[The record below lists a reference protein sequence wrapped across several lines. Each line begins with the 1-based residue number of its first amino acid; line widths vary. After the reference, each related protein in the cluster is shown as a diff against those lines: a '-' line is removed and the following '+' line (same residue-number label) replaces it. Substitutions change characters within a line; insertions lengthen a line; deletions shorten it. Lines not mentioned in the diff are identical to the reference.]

1 VLDVLEIQ
9 EEAGRGAIGV
19 VYRARDRRTG
29 ETVAVKVFGGAT
41 GATGDPAEREAQQQ
55 RWRREA
61 DLLQSLSHPNIVAV
75 RGWILDGEQAGLITE
90 FVEGGSLERLL
101 EERGALPVEQALTI
115 VSQAARALAYAHG
128 RGIVHRDVKPANLLL
143 TADGT
148 VKVTDFGVA
157 AAPLESEPGV
167 LEGTPAYMAPEQLLG
182 QPGDARSDVYAL
194 GAVFYRCLTGRLPH
208 RASSIRELAHR
219 ALHEDPVPPSRW
231 RPGLAPEIE
240 AACLT
245 ALARRPED
253 RFESG
258 IAFARRLEEIAVPPG
273 APADEVRPPQRTLRE
288 RALERTWSPERRH
301 GASGPWVSSAVVLAV
316 AVLAAAWWSRPAVA
330 PPLDRRVGR
339 AHAAVPPG
347 FPPAPAPQLAATA
360 AAPPEL
366 PRSAGPAETEPQR
379 AISGAAAPAFEPPPR
394 PRPAEAAWR
403 VDDERSLPAARGQ
416 VELLHG
422 LKDGVLEVRIDD
434 RRVVRQTLAA
444 PRPGRDGVGRASFE
458 VSPGLRRVSVRVR
471 SKAQNVDTESLWL
484 GEWAEHGTRTLRFT
498 LARDGNVWRLLDG
511 S

>member
-1 VLDVLEIQ
+1 MFDVLEFQ

-29 ETVAVKVFGGAT
+29 ETVAVKVFGSAT
-41 GATGDPAEREAQQQ
+41 GAPCDPAEREAQQQ

-157 AAPLESEPGV
+157 AAPPESEPGV

-194 GAVFYRCLTGRLPH
+194 GAVLYRCLTGRLPH
-208 RASSIRELAHR
+208 RASSIRELTHR
-219 ALHEDPVPPSRW
+219 ALHEEPEPPSRW
-231 RPGLAPEIE
+231 RPGLAPDLE
-240 AACLT
+240 AACMT
-245 ALARRPED
+245 ALARLPEQ

-258 IAFARRLEEIAVPPG
+258 VAFARRLEEIAVPPA
-273 APADEVRPPQRTLRE
+273 APADDVRPPHRTLRE
-288 RALERTWSPERRH
+288 RALERTWSPDRRR
-301 GASGPWVSSAVVLAV
+301 GASGPWISSAVVLAV
-316 AVLAAAWWSRPAVA
+316 AVLGAAWWSRPAVA
-330 PPLDRRVGR
+330 PPLDRRLGR
-339 AHAAVPPG
+339 SHAVVPPG
-347 FPPAPAPQLAATA
+347 FPPAPTPRQETSPASPVEPARSSAPKPAKPEAAIRETT
-360 AAPPEL
+360 
-366 PRSAGPAETEPQR
+366 GPAL
-379 AISGAAAPAFEPPPR
+379 APPPR
-394 PRPAEAAWR
+394 PRPAEASWR
-403 VDDERSLPAARGQ
+403 IPDERPLPAARGE
-416 VELLHG
+416 VVLLHG

-434 RRVVRQTLAA
+434 RRVVRQELAA
-444 PRPGRDGVGRASFE
+444 PRPGRDAVGRASFP
-458 VSPGLRRVSVRVR
+458 VSPGIRRVSVRVR
-471 SKAQNVDTESLWL
+471 SRGQNVDTESLWL
-484 GEWAEHGTRTLRFT
+484 GEWADHGTRTLRFT
-498 LARDGNVWRLLDG
+498 LARDGNVWRLQDDP
-511 S
+511 

>member
-1 VLDVLEIQ
+1 MLDVLEIQ

-29 ETVAVKVFGGAT
+29 ETVAVKIFGGLT
-41 GATGDPAEREAQQQ
+41 GPPGDPARREAQQQ

-143 TADGT
+143 AADGT
-148 VKVTDFGVA
+148 VKVTDFGLA
-157 AAPLESEPGV
+157 AAPPEGEPGV
-167 LEGTPAYMAPEQLLG
+167 LEGTPAYMAPEQLQG

-194 GAVFYRCLTGRLPH
+194 GAVLYRCLTGRLPH
-208 RASSIRELAHR
+208 RASSVRELAHR
-219 ALHEDPVPPSRW
+219 VLHEDPEPPSRW
-231 RPGLAPEIE
+231 RPGLSPELE

-245 ALARRPED
+245 ALARRPEQ

-258 IAFARRLEEIAVPPG
+258 IAFARRLEEIVVPPG
-273 APADEVRPPQRTLRE
+273 APAAEVQPPQRTLRE

-301 GASGPWVSSAVVLAV
+301 AASGPWLASAFVVAV
-316 AVLAAAWWSRPAVA
+316 AVLGAAWWLRPAVA
-330 PPLDRRVGR
+330 PPLDRRVGLT
-339 AHAAVPPG
+339 HAVVPAG
-347 FPPAPAPQLAATA
+347 FPPAPAPRSEAR
-360 AAPPEL
+360 AAPETGPAQPALADPAEPL
-366 PRSAGPAETEPQR
+366 ALARESAG
-379 AISGAAAPAFEPPPR
+379 AAFVPPPR
-394 PRPAEAAWR
+394 PAPAEATWKLA
-403 VDDERSLPAARGQ
+403 DERPLPAARGEI
-416 VELLHG
+416 ELQHDLR
-422 LKDGVLEVRIDD
+422 DGVLEVLIDD
-434 RRVVRQTLAA
+434 RRVVRQALAA
-444 PRPGRDGVGRASFE
+444 PRPGRDAVGRASFE
-458 VSPGLRRVSVRVR
+458 VRPGIRRVSVRVR
-471 SKAQNVDTESLWL
+471 SRAENVDTESLWL

-498 LARDGNVWRLLDG
+498 LAREGNVWRLQDG

>member
-29 ETVAVKVFGGAT
+29 ETVAVKVFGAVT

-115 VSQAARALAYAHG
+115 VSQAARALAHAHG
-128 RGIVHRDVKPANLLL
+128 RGILHRDVKPANLLL

-148 VKVTDFGVA
+148 VKLTDFGVA
-157 AAPLESEPGV
+157 AAPPESDPGM

-194 GAVFYRCLTGRLPH
+194 GAVLYRCLTGRLPH
-208 RASSIRELAHR
+208 RATSIRELTHR
-219 ALHEDPVPPSRW
+219 ALHDDPEPPSRW
-231 RPGLAPEIE
+231 RAGLAPELE
-240 AACLT
+240 AACMT
-245 ALARRPED
+245 ALARRPEQ

-273 APADEVRPPQRTLRE
+273 APAEEVRPPRRTLRE
-288 RALERTWSPERRH
+288 RALERTWSPERGRD
-301 GASGPWVSSAVVLAV
+301 ARGPWISSAVVLAI
-316 AVLAAAWWSRPAVA
+316 AVLGAAWWSRPAVS

-339 AHAAVPPG
+339 AHAVVPPG
-347 FPPAPAPQLAATA
+347 FPAAPAPPSEAPV
-360 AAPPEL
+360 AAPPTL
-366 PRSAGPAETEPQR
+366 AQ
-379 AISGAAAPAFEPPPR
+379 AAPSAPADPGRAVAAPAGTAFEPPAR
-394 PRPAEAAWR
+394 PRPAEATWR
-403 VDDERSLPAARGQ
+403 LTDERPLPAARGE
-416 VELLHG
+416 VELQHG
-422 LKDGVLEVRIDD
+422 LRDGVLEVRIDE
-434 RRVVRQTLAA
+434 RRVVRQALAA
-444 PRPGRDGVGRASFE
+444 PRPGRDAVGRASFE
-458 VSPGLRRVSVRVR
+458 VSPGIRRVSVRVR
-471 SKAQNVDTESLWL
+471 SKSQNVDTESLWL

-498 LARDGNVWRLLDG
+498 LAREGNVWRLQDG

>member
-1 VLDVLEIQ
+1 MLDVLEIQ

-41 GATGDPAEREAQQQ
+41 GNAAEREAQQQ

-90 FVEGGSLERLL
+90 FVDGGSLERLL

-157 AAPLESEPGV
+157 AAPHESEPGV
-167 LEGTPAYMAPEQLLG
+167 LEGTPAYMAPEQLQG

-194 GAVFYRCLTGRLPH
+194 GAVLYRCLTGRLPH

-219 ALHEDPVPPSRW
+219 ALHEEPEPPSRW
-231 RPGLAPEIE
+231 RPGIAPELE
-240 AACLT
+240 AACMT
-245 ALARRPED
+245 ALARRPEQ

-273 APADEVRPPQRTLRE
+273 TPADEVRPPQRTLRE
-288 RALERTWSPERRH
+288 RALERTWTPERGR
-301 GASGPWVSSAVVLAV
+301 GAGGPWVSSAVVLAI
-316 AVLAAAWWSRPAVA
+316 AVLAASWWARPAVS
-330 PPLDRRVGR
+330 PPLDRRIGSAPAVAVR
-339 AHAAVPPG
+339 AG
-347 FPPAPAPQLAATA
+347 FPPAPAQPREGVPEREMQLARTARPAAAEPARGPNPA
-360 AAPPEL
+360 AAPE
-366 PRSAGPAETEPQR
+366 
-379 AISGAAAPAFEPPPR
+379 FVPPPR
-394 PRPAEAAWR
+394 PRPAEATWQIAA
-403 VDDERSLPAARGQ
+403 ERRLPAARGE
-416 VELLHG
+416 VELQHG

-434 RRVVRQTLAA
+434 RRVLRQALEA
-444 PRPGRDGVGRASFE
+444 PRPGRDAVGRASFKVE
-458 VSPGLRRVSVRVR
+458 PGIRRVSVRVR

-498 LARDGNVWRLLDG
+498 LSREGSVWRLQDG